1 MNKGKRRAPAQEATR
16 FVPNENAYLRYG
28 TPHLRVA
35 EGSPLVQNIKQL
47 HRRRHRRSCSSSCR
61 RRRCHRGRNNGQ
73 LDSSSWMLLLL
84 PGGMGV
90 VVRGRRLC
98 QGRRRRNVIKRAFHS
113 WPLGAVVTADAAVVL

>member
-1 MNKGKRRAPAQEATR
+1 M
-16 FVPNENAYLRYG
+16 PNENAYLRYG
-28 TPHLRVA
+28 TPRPRVA

-47 HRRRHRRSCSSSCR
+47 HRHRRRRHRRSCSSSCR
-61 RRRCHRGRNNGQ
+61 RRCHRGRCNGQ